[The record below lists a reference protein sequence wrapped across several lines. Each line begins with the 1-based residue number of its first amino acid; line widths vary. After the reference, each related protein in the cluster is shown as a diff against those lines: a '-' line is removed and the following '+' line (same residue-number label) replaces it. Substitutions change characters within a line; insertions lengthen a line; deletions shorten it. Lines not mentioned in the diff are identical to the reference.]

1 MTIVPA
7 TTVAA
12 IATEH
17 PAAIKVFQRHGI
29 DFCCGGKR
37 PLAEACAER
46 NVSAERVIGEIES
59 VLAPRDELRDW
70 RQAPL
75 ADLAQYIV
83 ERYHETLRDELPRLS
98 FMTDKVNRVHG
109 ARWPEMIP
117 PLASTFEELRRELE
131 SHMEDEEASLFP
143 AVVALEA
150 RAGAPAAATGDFGST
165 IEELEREHEHA
176 GRLLERMHALTGGFT
191 PPAEACNT
199 FRGLFHGLAQL
210 TADMHVHVHLENN
223 LLFPRAIALR
233 DEAQKA
239 GATGLR

>member
-1 MTIVPA
+1 MPIVPE

-37 PLAEACAER
+37 PLAEVCAER
-46 NVSAERVIGEIES
+46 NVSPEGVIGEIEALLVPDS
-59 VLAPRDELRDW
+59 DERDW

-75 ADLAQYIV
+75 AELARHIV
-83 ERYHETLRDELPRLS
+83 ARYHDMLRDELPRLS
-98 FMTDKVNRVHG
+98 FMADKVNRVHG

-117 PLASTFEELRRELE
+117 PLADTFEELRRELE
-131 SHMEDEEASLFP
+131 AHMDDEERTLFP
-143 AVVALEA
+143 GVVALEGD
-150 RAGAPAAATGDFGST
+150 GAASGAGDFTAS

-176 GRLLERMHALTGGFT
+176 GRLLERMHVLTGGFT
-191 PPAEACNT
+191 PPEDACNT

-223 LLFPRAIALR
+223 ILFPRAIALR
-233 DEAQKA
+233 EEQKA
-239 GATGLR
+239 GATTIG